1 MFINF
6 RQYIYF
12 NLFYYARYFSYLWY
26 TVYIIYSYDL
36 VNLTIIYLL
45 HGYMNRNVYRLSVAC
60 FFVLGDLY
68 PIGLYGIVF
77 GKQFYN
83 YDSPRVLPHFC
94 LPKWRHSKGECLYTL
109 LPRGWQWGLP
119 KSGLLNLS
127 SLFLLHSLSLSLL
140 FYWAF
145 HCFLCATSASW
156 AVLSS
161 CLFHCAL
168 S

>member
-1 MFINF
+1 
-6 RQYIYF
+6 
-12 NLFYYARYFSYLWY
+12 
-26 TVYIIYSYDL
+26 
-36 VNLTIIYLL
+36 
-45 HGYMNRNVYRLSVAC
+45 MNRNVYRLSVAC

-68 PIGLYGIVF
+68 PIELYGIVF

-127 SLFLLHSLSLSLL
+127 SLFLLHSLSLSLILLGFSL
-140 FYWAF
+140 FSLCHKCVMSCTF
-145 HCFLCATSASW
+145 QLFVPLCALIVVSLGNQ
-156 AVLSS
+156 V
-161 CLFHCAL
+161 
-168 S
+168 